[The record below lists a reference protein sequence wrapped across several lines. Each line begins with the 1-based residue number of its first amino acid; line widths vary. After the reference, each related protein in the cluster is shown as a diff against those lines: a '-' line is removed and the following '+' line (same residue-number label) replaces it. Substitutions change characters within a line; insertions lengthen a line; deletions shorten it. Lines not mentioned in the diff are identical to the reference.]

1 MRVVR
6 WALVASLWLSMLPVT
21 ESRAAAPAPPLFDA
35 PAGVRTVV
43 AGAPSRVTVRQ
54 RRASARLSLLTRADG
69 SPALAAGDRV
79 RLNLFDDASFSMS
92 VAEGARHAGGGLS
105 LAGTLDGVDL
115 GYAVLAV
122 HDGALV
128 GHVSMPTTAYRIGY
142 LTDGTPVVEEI
153 DPSAMPPEGHATAPA
168 EAQATALD
176 GDPPATTPDSASQID
191 VMVFY
196 TEAARL
202 RAGGTAAMRAEVALA
217 VAVSN
222 QAYTNNDLV
231 QRLRLVY
238 TGESSIVET
247 NSFSTDLARI
257 RGDATVAFL
266 RNLTRA
272 DLVSLIVDNG
282 DSAAFCGI
290 GFLMTTNTTFFASS
304 AFSVV
309 ERRCATGNL
318 TFPHELGH
326 NMGAHHDVF
335 VAGTDTT
342 LAAYSHGFVD
352 LIGKF
357 RTIMAYPDQC
367 SAAGLSCPKV
377 PFFSSP
383 DKTVGGRTVGN
394 VATADNART
403 LGNTA
408 NNVANF
414 RTALTS
420 PLALG
425 AGVNRPTVAVGETL
439 VTSVNITHPGGA
451 AGAADF
457 YVGLLLPDG
466 GAVFFTSL
474 TITGTS
480 GYALGALTNVSSYRP
495 IATGIPLGAPFT
507 ANIASLFAYPRQPGD
522 PTGGL
527 AFFVLAVKAGALADG
542 LLTTDELLS
551 ASFAPFTFPAGNPAD
566 AG

>member
-1 MRVVR
+1 MGVLVLAVALLLSWLP
-6 WALVASLWLSMLPVT
+6 WAQPASASP
-21 ESRAAAPAPPLFDA
+21 AALFDPP
-35 PAGVRTVV
+35 PAVRAVSS
-43 AGAPSRVTVRQ
+43 GLSSRVTVRQ
-54 RRASARLSLLTRADG
+54 RPASARLSLLTRADG

-79 RLNLFDDASFSMS
+79 RLNLFDDASFSMTVS
-92 VAEGARHAGGGLS
+92 EVARHAGDGLS
-105 LAGTLDGVDL
+105 WAGTLDGVDL

-128 GHVSMPTTAYRIGY
+128 GHVSMPATAYRIGH
-142 LTDGTPVVEEI
+142 LADGTQVIEEI
-153 DPSAMPPEGHATAPA
+153 DPSAMPPEGHAIAPA
-168 EAQATALD
+168 EADATALESD
-176 GDPPATTPDSASQID
+176 TPAAAPDSANQID

-196 TEAARL
+196 TAAARV

-222 QAYTNNDLV
+222 QAYANNELV

-238 TGESSIVET
+238 TGESAIVESI
-247 NSFSTDLARI
+247 SFSTDLDRI

-290 GFLMTTNTTFFASS
+290 GFLMTTNSVFFASA

-309 ERRCATGNL
+309 ERQCATGNL

-335 VAGTDTT
+335 VAGTDSA

-367 SAAGLSCPKV
+367 SAAGLSCPRV

-383 DKTVGGRTVGN
+383 DKTVGGRTIGN
-394 VATADNART
+394 AATADNART

-420 PLALG
+420 PL
-425 AGVNRPTVAVGETL
+425 P
-439 VTSVNITHPGGA
+439 
-451 AGAADF
+451 
-457 YVGLLLPDG
+457 
-466 GAVFFTSL
+466 
-474 TITGTS
+474 S
-480 GYALGALTNVSSYRP
+480 GRA
-495 IATGIPLGAPFT
+495 
-507 ANIASLFAYPRQPGD
+507 
-522 PTGGL
+522 
-527 AFFVLAVKAGALADG
+527 
-542 LLTTDELLS
+542 
-551 ASFAPFTFPAGNPAD
+551 
-566 AG
+566 